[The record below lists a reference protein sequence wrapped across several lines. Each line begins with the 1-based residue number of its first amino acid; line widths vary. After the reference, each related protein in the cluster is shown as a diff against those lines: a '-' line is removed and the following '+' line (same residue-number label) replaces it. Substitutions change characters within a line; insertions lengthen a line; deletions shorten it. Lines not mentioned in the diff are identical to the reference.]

1 MRRISENMKQS
12 VRLNV
17 ALTVNDGKLAAFEEI
32 AKTMTAGTRK
42 EPGALAYDWHFSA
55 DRKRCRLVETYV
67 NADALVAH
75 IKGPVVQQF
84 VPKMVEV
91 SRVDRFEVYGD
102 PGPEGTKMLAPFGA
116 EIFSDWESLG
126 R

>member
-1 MRRISENMKQS
+1 MKQT

-17 ALTVNDGKLAAFEEI
+17 ALTIHDGKLSVFEEI

-75 IKGPVVQQF
+75 FKGPVMQQF

-91 SRVDRFEVYGD
+91 SSVDRFEVYGD
-102 PGPEGTKMLAPFGA
+102 PSPRGTQMLAPFGA
-116 EIFSDWESLG
+116 EIFSDWQSLG

>member
-1 MRRISENMKQS
+1 MKQT

-32 AKTMTAGTRK
+32 AQTMTAGTRK

-55 DRKRCRLVETYV
+55 DRKRCRLIETYA
-67 NADALVAH
+67 NAEALIVH
-75 IKGPVVQQF
+75 FKGPVVQQL
-84 VPKMVEV
+84 VPKMVDV
-91 SRVDRFEVYGD
+91 SKVDRFEVYGD
-102 PGPEGTKMLAPFGA
+102 PGVEGRKMLSQFGA
-116 EIFSDWESLG
+116 EIFSDWQSLD

>member
-1 MRRISENMKQS
+1 MKQT

-17 ALTVNDGKLAAFEEI
+17 ALTVNNGKQAAFEEI
-32 AKTMTAGTRK
+32 ARAMLAGTRI

-67 NADALVAH
+67 NAEALVAH
-75 IKGPVVQQF
+75 LKGPVVQQF
-84 VPKMVEV
+84 VPRMVEV
-91 SRVDRFEVYGD
+91 SKVDRFEVYGD
-102 PGPEGTKMLAPFGA
+102 PGPEGTQMLALFGA
-116 EIFSDWESLG
+116 DIFSDWQSLD